1 MYQLQFT
8 KQATTR
14 VIVGVGEGVL
24 LFVTRVVTLSRL
36 SKRYFLYIRIITQFK
51 QINLSNGNIGRMVL
65 VVEVLV
71 WL

>member
-8 KQATTR
+8 KQATITL
-14 VIVGVGEGVL
+14 VVGVGEGVL

-36 SKRYFLYIRIITQFK
+36 SKRYFLYIRTITQFK

-65 VVEVLV
+65 AAEVLV